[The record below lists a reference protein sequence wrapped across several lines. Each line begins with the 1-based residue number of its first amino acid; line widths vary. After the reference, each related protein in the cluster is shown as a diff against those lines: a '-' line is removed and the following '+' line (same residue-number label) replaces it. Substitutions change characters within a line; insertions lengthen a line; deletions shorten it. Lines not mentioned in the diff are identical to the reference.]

1 MLLKNT
7 RKVLNEFGAFVVKN
21 AKISLSKGKKNASGA
36 LSKSLKYQT
45 RLSKGDLIMTIKM
58 IGYGA
63 FVDQGVQGANPSG
76 QPMGAKHRVNQAPK
90 SPYKFGSGKGGTGLR
105 AGINKRV
112 TQKNLKGVRDKQ
124 GRFIPRKSLQFLIVR
139 SIWNTGLKPTLFL
152 TNAFNKRLK
161 KTEDKIIEAFFKDY
175 AKDLEKRLSQVNTK

>member
-1 MLLKNT
+1 M
-7 RKVLNEFGAFVVKN
+7 
-21 AKISLSKGKKNASGA
+21 
-36 LSKSLKYQT
+36 
-45 RLSKGDLIMTIKM
+45 
-58 IGYGA
+58 
-63 FVDQGVQGANPSG
+63 
-76 QPMGAKHRVNQAPK
+76 
-90 SPYKFGSGKGGTGLR
+90 
-105 AGINKRV
+105 
-112 TQKNLKGVRDKQ
+112 KGVRDKQ

>member
-1 MLLKNT
+1 
-7 RKVLNEFGAFVVKN
+7 
-21 AKISLSKGKKNASGA
+21 
-36 LSKSLKYQT
+36 
-45 RLSKGDLIMTIKM
+45 MTIKM
-58 IGYGA
+58 LGYGA

-105 AGINKRV
+105 AGINKWV

-175 AKDLEKRLSQVNTK
+175 AKDLEIDKRQSDRLLSSVRHMTMLDYMKFLANQLYVMK